1 MSNIESI
8 IEAIDKYL
16 KKENKLEATPT
27 ELSPYLHKIGVLK
40 DSESRKG
47 KPFRELLR
55 KNKIPQAYQNGS
67 CWIIPK
73 SKSNYKSKTKSVEA
87 RKNKKPEIG
96 KEHKLLKIANLIQ
109 EELEKKY
116 GQKAEYTLEF
126 KPEWLKTYPNKS
138 ILNNYW
144 KELELLYKD
153 LTDNKFHLE
162 QKLRNLKQKELNRKQ
177 SLDIW
182 FKEPYNL
189 AIEFDEK
196 QHFNIFRKKTLAYY
210 ENLEVGFNLN
220 DYQKL
225 NDPIIKPGKSGFTKL
240 KSKDPLFPEMDDGD
254 NQDNRI
260 RQRAFRDYLKD
271 VSPLA
276 QGFKPTIRI
285 PYSITNGKIKNF
297 SSEELMNIKRY
308 IRSYI

>member
-1 MSNIESI
+1 MSKIESI
-8 IEAIDKYL
+8 IVAIDNYL
-16 KKENKLEATPT
+16 KKEKKLEATPT
-27 ELSPYLHKIGVLK
+27 ELSPYLDKIGILK

-47 KPFRELLR
+47 KPLRDLLR

-67 CWIIPK
+67 RWIIPR
-73 SKSNYKSKTKSVEA
+73 SKSDYENRTKYVQIK
-87 RKNKKPEIG
+87 KNKKPIIG
-96 KEHKLLKIANLIQ
+96 KEHKLSKIANLIQ

-116 GQKAEYTLEF
+116 GSKAEYSLEF

-138 ILNNYW
+138 KLKSHW
-144 KELELLYKD
+144 KQLELVYQD
-153 LTDNKFHLE
+153 LTDNKSNLEEKLKNLE
-162 QKLRNLKQKELNRKQ
+162 QKKLNAKQ

-196 QHFNIFRKKTLAYY
+196 QHFNTFRKKTLDYY
-210 ENLEVGFNLN
+210 KNLKVGFNLN

-225 NDPIIKPGKSGFTKL
+225 NDRIIKPGKSGFTKL
-240 KSKDPLFPEMDDGD
+240 KLNDPLFPEMNVGD

-271 VSPLA
+271 ISPLA
-276 QGFKPTIRI
+276 HGFKPTIRI
-285 PYSITNGKIKNF
+285 PYSITNDNIKDF
-297 SSEELMNIKRY
+297 SKEELSNIKIY
-308 IRSYI
+308 IQSYL